1 MSTFA
6 MNLNIFIHMKKIIL
20 LLLAGFMMFPPVVN
34 AKKYE
39 GPTRQEDGEGPVR
52 TLDTSYV
59 NLTLNKTTGL
69 LTMYFIGNVGNVEM
83 TISQNG
89 TVIDYDC
96 FAGSNGGTET
106 YSFASYA
113 VGEYLLTLETENGS
127 VSQYIITVEDD

>member
-1 MSTFA
+1 MKNFIIALLIGLMVVPSTMEAKLF
-6 MNLNIFIHMKKIIL
+6 KKKSNPNSGQIIPRSP
-20 LLLAGFMMFPPVVN
+20 AS
-34 AKKYE
+34 
-39 GPTRQEDGEGPVR
+39 
-52 TLDTSYV
+52 SYV
-59 NLTLNKTTGL
+59 TISLNETSGL

>member
-1 MSTFA
+1 MRK
-6 MNLNIFIHMKKIIL
+6 LYL
-20 LLLAGFMMFPPVVN
+20 LLLMGFIMYPTFVSANSYKSKNNDPSN
-34 AKKYE
+34 QI
-39 GPTRQEDGEGPVR
+39 PTRIPNA
-52 TLDTSYV
+52 SYV
-59 NLTLNKTTGL
+59 TISLNETSGL

-113 VGEYLLTLETENGS
+113 VGEYLLTLETENGTT
-127 VSQYIITVEDD
+127 SQYIITVEDD

>member
-1 MSTFA
+1 MRKLF
-6 MNLNIFIHMKKIIL
+6 L
-20 LLLAGFMMFPPVVN
+20 LLLTGLIMCPTFVSANSYKSKNNDPSN
-34 AKKYE
+34 QI
-39 GPTRQEDGEGPVR
+39 PTR
-52 TLDTSYV
+52 TSNASYV
-59 NLTLNKTTGL
+59 TISLNETTGL

-113 VGEYLLTLETENGS
+113 VGEYLLTLETESGS

>member
-1 MSTFA
+1 
-6 MNLNIFIHMKKIIL
+6 MKKHFL
-20 LLLAGFMMFPPVVN
+20 LLIAGLLIFPFSIEAKNYKPKPLQEEEYPV
-34 AKKYE
+34 K
-39 GPTRQEDGEGPVR
+39 GPAA
-52 TLDTSYV
+52 SYV
-59 NLTLNKTTGL
+59 TISLNETSGL

-127 VSQYIITVEDD
+127 VSQYIITVEDE

>member
-1 MSTFA
+1 
-6 MNLNIFIHMKKIIL
+6 MKKIIL
-20 LLLAGFMMFPPVVN
+20 LLLTGLMMVPSSMN
-34 AKKYE
+34 AKVFTSTT
-39 GPTRQEDGEGPVR
+39 PAEDDKTPVR
-52 TLDTSYV
+52 SPAASYV
-59 NLTLNKTTGL
+59 TISLNETSGL

>member
-1 MSTFA
+1 
-6 MNLNIFIHMKKIIL
+6 MKKIVL
-20 LLLAGFMMFPPVVN
+20 LLLTGLLMFPALAN
-34 AKKYE
+34 AKHFYQN
-39 GPTRQEDGEGPVR
+39 GGVIIDGPVKGPAA
-52 TLDTSYV
+52 SYV
-59 NLTLNKTTGL
+59 TISLNETSGL

-113 VGEYLLTLETENGS
+113 VGEYLLTLETENGTT
-127 VSQYIITVEDD
+127 SQYIITVEDD

>member
-1 MSTFA
+1 
-6 MNLNIFIHMKKIIL
+6 MKKHFL
-20 LLLAGFMMFPPVVN
+20 LLIAGLLIFPFSIEAKNYKPKPLQEEEYPV
-34 AKKYE
+34 K
-39 GPTRQEDGEGPVR
+39 GPAS
-52 TLDTSYV
+52 SYV
-59 NLTLNKTTGL
+59 TISLNETSGL

-89 TVIDYDC
+89 TVIDYDF

-113 VGEYLLTLETENGS
+113 VGEYLLTLETESGS

>member
-1 MSTFA
+1 
-6 MNLNIFIHMKKIIL
+6 MKKIVL
-20 LLLAGFMMFPPVVN
+20 LLLTGLLMFPALAN
-34 AKKYE
+34 AKYFHQN
-39 GPTRQEDGEGPVR
+39 GGVIIDGPVKGPA
-52 TLDTSYV
+52 TSYV
-59 NLTLNKTTGL
+59 TISLHETTGL
-69 LTMYFIGNVGNVEM
+69 LTMFFIGDVGNVEM

-113 VGEYLLTLETENGS
+113 VGEYLLTLETESGS

>member
-1 MSTFA
+1 
-6 MNLNIFIHMKKIIL
+6 MKKIVL
-20 LLLAGFMMFPPVVN
+20 FLLAGLFMFPAVVN
-34 AKKYE
+34 AKFFKSNDQGASTNTPVK
-39 GPTRQEDGEGPVR
+39 GPA
-52 TLDTSYV
+52 TSYV
-59 NLTLNKTTGL
+59 TISLNETTGL
-69 LTMYFIGNVGNVEM
+69 LTIYFIGNVGNVEM

>member
-1 MSTFA
+1 
-6 MNLNIFIHMKKIIL
+6 MKKHFL
-20 LLLAGFMMFPPVVN
+20 LLIAGLLIFPFSIEAKNYKPKPLQEEEYPV
-34 AKKYE
+34 K
-39 GPTRQEDGEGPVR
+39 GPAA
-52 TLDTSYV
+52 SYV
-59 NLTLNKTTGL
+59 TISLNETSGL

-113 VGEYLLTLETENGS
+113 VGEYLLTLETESGS

>member
-1 MSTFA
+1 
-6 MNLNIFIHMKKIIL
+6 MKKHFL
-20 LLLAGFMMFPPVVN
+20 LLIAGLLIFPFSIEAKNYKPKPLQEEEYPV
-34 AKKYE
+34 K
-39 GPTRQEDGEGPVR
+39 GPAA
-52 TLDTSYV
+52 SYV
-59 NLTLNKTTGL
+59 TISLNETSGL

-89 TVIDYDC
+89 TVIDYDW

>member
-1 MSTFA
+1 
-6 MNLNIFIHMKKIIL
+6 MKKIIL

-89 TVIDYDC
+89 TVID
-96 FAGSNGGTET
+96 
-106 YSFASYA
+106 

>member
-1 MSTFA
+1 
-6 MNLNIFIHMKKIIL
+6 
-20 LLLAGFMMFPPVVN
+20 
-34 AKKYE
+34 
-39 GPTRQEDGEGPVR
+39 
-52 TLDTSYV
+52 
-59 NLTLNKTTGL
+59 
-69 LTMYFIGNVGNVEM
+69 MYFIGNVGNVEM

>member
-1 MSTFA
+1 
-6 MNLNIFIHMKKIIL
+6 MKKIIYL
-20 LLLAGFMMFPPVVN
+20 LLVGFLMIPSVMNAERNYSKEGVKPSDFPTKSPV
-34 AKKYE
+34 
-39 GPTRQEDGEGPVR
+39 
-52 TLDTSYV
+52 S
-59 NLTLNKTTGL
+59 

>member
-1 MSTFA
+1 
-6 MNLNIFIHMKKIIL
+6 MKKSIIL
-20 LLLAGFMMFPPVVN
+20 LFVGLLMVPSALKAERHYSEEGV
-34 AKKYE
+34 KTYE
-39 GPTRQEDGEGPVR
+39 IPVR
-52 TLDTSYV
+52 SPAASYV
-59 NLTLNKTTGL
+59 TISLNETSGL

-113 VGEYLLTLETENGS
+113 VGEYLLTLETESGS

>member
-1 MSTFA
+1 
-6 MNLNIFIHMKKIIL
+6 MKKIVL
-20 LLLAGFMMFPPVVN
+20 LLLTGLLMFPALAN
-34 AKKYE
+34 AKHFYQN
-39 GPTRQEDGEGPVR
+39 GGVIIDGPVKGPAA
-52 TLDTSYV
+52 SYV
-59 NLTLNKTTGL
+59 TISLNETSGL

>member
-1 MSTFA
+1 
-6 MNLNIFIHMKKIIL
+6 MKKHFL
-20 LLLAGFMMFPPVVN
+20 LLIAGLLIFPFSIEAKNYKPKPLQEEEYPV
-34 AKKYE
+34 K
-39 GPTRQEDGEGPVR
+39 GPAA
-52 TLDTSYV
+52 SYV
-59 NLTLNKTTGL
+59 TISLNETSGL

-113 VGEYLLTLETENGS
+113 VGEYLLTLETENGTT
-127 VSQYIITVEDD
+127 SQYIITVEDD

>member
-1 MSTFA
+1 
-6 MNLNIFIHMKKIIL
+6 MKKIIYL
-20 LLLAGFMMFPPVVN
+20 LLVGFLMIPSVMNAERNYSKEGVKPSDFPTKSPVS
-34 AKKYE
+34 
-39 GPTRQEDGEGPVR
+39 
-52 TLDTSYV
+52 LDIVTS
-59 NLTLNKTTGL
+59 LNETTGL

>member
-1 MSTFA
+1 
-6 MNLNIFIHMKKIIL
+6 MKKHFL
-20 LLLAGFMMFPPVVN
+20 LLIAGLLIFPFSIEAKNYKPKPLQEEEYPV
-34 AKKYE
+34 K
-39 GPTRQEDGEGPVR
+39 GPAA
-52 TLDTSYV
+52 SYV
-59 NLTLNKTTGL
+59 TISLNETSGL

-96 FAGSNGGTET
+96 FTGSNGGTET